1 MDKFLLSFF
10 SFGWLRGLDFLAP
23 LALRLY
29 LAPMFWVSGANKLGL
44 FSSSDFVW
52 YNPLTWVNME
62 AVQTASSHFS
72 AAIFSDF
79 AAGFLT
85 VSIASI
91 EVIAAILLILGFAVR
106 WITLPLLFI
115 VAIVGYA
122 TLGDQSLLQIGSQ
135 FLATHGYTT
144 IASNSLE
151 VTVAHLIMLFS
162 LFFMGAGRFLSLDW
176 FIYHTFIG
184 KLSTKQSE
192 DLDEDDLFDID
203 ATHTDN
209 DKDFKI

>member
-29 LAPMFWVSGANKLGL
+29 LAPMFWVAGATKLGL
-44 FSSSDFVW
+44 FTSTDFVW
-52 YNPLTWVNME
+52 YNPLTWINVE
-62 AVQTASSHFS
+62 AVQAASANFS

-115 VAIVGYA
+115 VAVVGYA
-122 TLGDQSLLQIGSQ
+122 TLGDQSLLQVGSE

-176 FIYHTFIG
+176 FIFHTYTA
-184 KLSTKQSE
+184 KLVSTQTN